1 MFELTIKGTSY
12 QFNFGIGFVREIN
25 KSIQKPADGVPGVK
39 EDIGLA
45 YNVGQIINGDVIT
58 LVDVLEAA
66 NKGQSPR
73 ITKQEIEDYIDDPDT
88 DIDKL
93 FEDVLGFF
101 RTANATRKVTEKM
114 EKAMALAEEY

>member
-73 ITKQEIEDYIDDPDT
+73 ITKQALEEYVDDPDT

-93 FEDVLGFF
+93 FEDVMDFF